1 MIYLQVLRFIAFSL
15 LCITGVVMS
24 LGVYEPDTLDM
35 LDDKMILILMVSI
48 LLFMSLYLIIDSS
61 IMMNIAHSREMKLYF
76 SKNRMYS
83 IGAFIASSVLIMA
96 IQLIIK

>member
-24 LGVYEPDTLDM
+24 IGFYEPDM
-35 LDDKMILILMVSI
+35 LDSKMILILMVSI

-76 SKNRMYS
+76 MNNRKYS
-83 IGAFIASSVLIMA
+83 ILAFIGSLI
-96 IQLIIK
+96 LITIIEMIY